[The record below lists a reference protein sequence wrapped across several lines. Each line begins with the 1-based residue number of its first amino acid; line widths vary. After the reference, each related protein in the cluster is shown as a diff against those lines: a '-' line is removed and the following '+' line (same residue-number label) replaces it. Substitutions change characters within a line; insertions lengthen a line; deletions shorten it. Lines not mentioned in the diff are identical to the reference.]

1 MLTLASAELY
11 APEWEVIANRVSAD
25 VWEEAVL
32 PLDAE
37 GVRAHL
43 LDWNVSDRAGFE
55 SVVEILYDAGVRGN
69 GLVFLREERG
79 NALGEIRGI
88 THDSSVVLTGKH
100 DP

>member
-1 MLTLASAELY
+1 MLTFASAELFER
-11 APEWEVIANRVSAD
+11 EWDFIANRLSAD

-55 SVVEILYDAGVRGN
+55 SVVEI
-69 GLVFLREERG
+69 
-79 NALGEIRGI
+79 IQ
-88 THDSSVVLTGKH
+88 SVTS
-100 DP
+100 